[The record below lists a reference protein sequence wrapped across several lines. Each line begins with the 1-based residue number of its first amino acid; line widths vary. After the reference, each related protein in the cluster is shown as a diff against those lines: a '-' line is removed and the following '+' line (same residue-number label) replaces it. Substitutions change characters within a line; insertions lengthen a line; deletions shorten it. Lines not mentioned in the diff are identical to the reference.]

1 MAFNYSPKIVTDG
14 LVLYLDA
21 ANTRSYPG
29 TGTTWSDLSRGG
41 NNGILTNG
49 PTFSSANGGS
59 IVFDGSNDYVD
70 LGNSNIFTPT
80 GNFSISAWFRQN
92 AGTGG
97 TRYIFG
103 KDNNDN
109 IGTYAIYL
117 SLDFIF
123 LTSARPMVIN
133 DKRYDDGI
141 WHHAVCTVNSSGK
154 DVYIDGVKKNTTQ
167 GSLAAYPIGTSAA
180 NLNIGRK
187 GNGTSY
193 LNGGVA
199 MVSLYNRVLTQ
210 QEVQQNFNA
219 TRTRFGI

>member
-1 MAFNYSPKIVTDG
+1 MIYGTPKLVTDG
-14 LVLYLDA
+14 LSLALDA
-21 ANTRSYPG
+21 GSHISYNLG
-29 TGTTWSDLSRGG
+29 STTWRDLSGR
-41 NNGILTNG
+41 NRNGTLTNG
-49 PTFSSANGGS
+49 PTFSFNKGGS
-59 IVFDGSNDYVD
+59 LIFDGSNDYVD

-219 TRTRFGI
+219 KRTRFGI